1 MPINERAQ
9 VNERVPVNEREGGGS
24 KVRFRTTVSEKD
36 LLAVRQICEST
47 GFFYP
52 EEVDTA
58 VELVEDRL
66 LKGPRC
72 GYHFLFAEDGGR
84 TVGYTSFGPIACTRE
99 SYDLYWIVV
108 AGDYRGKGLGTRLL
122 EASEETIASFGGS
135 RVYIE
140 TSGRPDYLPTRAF
153 YLARGY
159 TQVAELADFYAPGDP
174 KAMYLKV
181 LPSGGR

>member
-1 MPINERAQ
+1 MSTTAIA
-9 VNERVPVNEREGGGS
+9 
-24 KVRFRTTVSEKD
+24 FRSSVSEKD
-36 LLAVRQICEST
+36 HAAVRQMVEST

-66 LKGPRC
+66 AKGSRC
-72 GYHFLFAEDGGR
+72 GYHFLFAEHDGHPL
-84 TVGYTSFGPIACTRE
+84 GYTSFGPIALTKE

-108 AGDYRGKGLGTRLL
+108 AKDYRGKGLGTQLL
-122 EASEETIASFGGS
+122 EQTEEVIASYGGR

-140 TSGRPDYLPTRAF
+140 TSARPLYTPTRAF

-159 TQVAELADFYAPGDP
+159 SQVAEIEDFYAPGDA
-174 KAMYLKV
+174 KAMYLKI
-181 LPSGGR
+181 LRAPAG

>member
-1 MPINERAQ
+1 MPLEEKLGEKIRY
-9 VNERVPVNEREGGGS
+9 
-24 KVRFRTTVSEKD
+24 RTTVSEKD
-36 LLAVRQICEST
+36 LLAVRQITEST

-66 LKGPRC
+66 MKGPRC
-72 GYHFLFAEDGGR
+72 GYHFLFAEHLGR

-108 AGDYRGKGLGTRLL
+108 SGDFRGKGLGTQLL
-122 EASEETIASFGGS
+122 EQSEESIATYGGT

-140 TSGRPDYLPTRAF
+140 TSARPFYAPTRAF

-159 TQVAELADFYAPGDP
+159 KLIAELEDFYAPGDA

-181 LPSGGR
+181 LAPRSR